1 MKYLLEVE
9 GHKLAFES
17 EDFEGLVKILSKA
30 TRFNEAHVG
39 ERNGT
44 HGYKNAYMYE
54 VSETALHNWLK
65 ITPMTDE
72 FFSALFLV
80 RSLQEKSD
88 E

>member
-9 GHKLAFES
+9 GQKLAFES

-30 TRFNEAHVG
+30 TRFKEAHVG

-54 VSETALHNWLK
+54 PSDAVLHDWLK
-65 ITPMTDE
+65 VTPMTDE